1 MLLPKLHKKRSCNE
15 KISADKHNI
24 ILRRVNMERRQ
35 LLKSSL
41 AFLGTTTLIS
51 FIYPASKFLVPPKS
65 HAKNSQIVL
74 EKDQIP
80 LGSAKEVTF
89 NDIPLIIINRRGSGF
104 IALSRVCTHLGC
116 LVGYDNFNNKLVC
129 PCHAGEFDLDGNTIS
144 GPPTKPLKRFPLEIS
159 ATQLTI
165 G

>member
-1 MLLPKLHKKRSCNE
+1 
-15 KISADKHNI
+15 
-24 ILRRVNMERRQ
+24 MERRQ

-51 FIYPASKFLVPPKS
+51 FIYPASKFLIPPKS
-65 HAKNSQIVL
+65 NAQDAQIIL

-80 LGSAKEVTF
+80 PGTAKEVTY
-89 NDIPLIIINRRGSGF
+89 NEIPLVIINRRGSGF

-116 LVGYDNFNNKLVC
+116 LVGYDSFNNKLVC
-129 PCHAGEFDLDGNTIS
+129 PCHAGEFDLEGNPIS
-144 GPPTKPLKRFPLEIS
+144 GPATKNLNRYPLKIS
-159 ATQLTI
+159 SKQITI